1 MAWGG
6 NIRSVSRFD
15 PLLASKTTGVDDE
28 QLYFHVDQ
36 LTHVGV
42 PRKNLSTEQRRN
54 PTLGLIR
61 HCGTNPELVET
72 CK

>member
-36 LTHVGV
+36 H
-42 PRKNLSTEQRRN
+42 NTEPYRR
-54 PTLGLIR
+54 GLVYR
-61 HCGTNPELVET
+61 MELWE
-72 CK
+72 